1 MKVKATKIK
10 CRVMEEG
17 KQRIRSYKG
26 GVFPEFSKVPGCT
39 RSFTGAQSHYR
50 NNVGFGRVGKMGSL
64 NSLMKDT

>member
-10 CRVMEEG
+10 CRVIEEG

-39 RSFTGAQSHYR
+39 RSFTGAQS
-50 NNVGFGRVGKMGSL
+50 NSQNV
-64 NSLMKDT
+64 T